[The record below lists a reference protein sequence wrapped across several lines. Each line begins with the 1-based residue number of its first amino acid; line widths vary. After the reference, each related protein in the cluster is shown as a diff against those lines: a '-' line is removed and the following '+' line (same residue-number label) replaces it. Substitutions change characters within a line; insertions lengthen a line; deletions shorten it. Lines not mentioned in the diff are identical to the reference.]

1 MNETTKVANA
11 GAVGA
16 ALGVLVVMF
25 MPEKAYVFTPETA
38 SMATAA
44 FGTIFA
50 YLMKFLP
57 KPSAG
62 GV

>member
-1 MNETTKVANA
+1 MNQTTRVADA

-25 MPEKAYVFTPETA
+25 MPETAYKFTPETA
-38 SMATAA
+38 AMATAA

-57 KPSAG
+57 KPPVG
-62 GV
+62 L